1 MLEIAPIAPP
11 HIIYILDI
19 IHLNSNIVSNRLKSV
34 YQDPITF
41 HEASMHQSET
51 IRRHYYAKL
60 LRLDKTISPHVSF
73 VNHTDF
79 VGSRITKDIKVMI
92 YITKGKYGFF

>member
-1 MLEIAPIAPP
+1 MSNKAPIVPP
-11 HIIYILDI
+11 HVIYVWKS

-41 HEASMHQSET
+41 QEASSHQSET

-79 VGSRITKDIKVMI
+79 VGSRIAKDIKVMI
-92 YITKGKYGFF
+92 NITKGKYGFF